1 MRGRATM
8 TSTEPSSLQ
17 IHSPPP
23 MPPPPSGTTL
33 DLATNVSPEM
43 RERESLPP
51 IPALTILSHPDLSR
65 IGDRVFLGELVRG
78 RDALLSRQEPRFT
91 APRAASG
98 EPLADPFLSRRP
110 LRFEPLPD
118 GGVALRR
125 DGSPVQVIADGVPVE
140 VDRSF
145 SAAALTEGVV
155 LELNERIV
163 LLLHRRPAPDP
174 APPASGGLLGESAEI
189 EEVRQ
194 AIARAAPLHVPV
206 SIRGA
211 TGTGKELA
219 ARSLHEQSARAAQ
232 PFLAVNLGALAPSL
246 AAAELFGARKGAYT
260 GAVQDLPGWFG
271 RADGGTL
278 FLDEIGEAPP
288 EVQVM
293 LLRTLET
300 GEIVAVG
307 SQTPR
312 TVDVRVV
319 SATDADLEAA
329 VRQGTFRAPLLHR
342 LAGLSIHLPP
352 LRRRREDLGRLLIH
366 FLKIELEALGDGLP
380 RTEAGAEPWIPAA
393 LMARLARCDWPGNVR
408 QLRNVARQLA
418 VDGRGRTALRSGPWL
433 DELVP
438 REPAEPARS
447 EPSGEAEHSAPAAPA
462 GRRLRKPAEISEDEL
477 LAALRQS
484 RWNLKAAAEAL
495 GIARTSLYIL
505 LEQSTRVRAA
515 ADVPPEEIQAA
526 FARCSGDME
535 ATAAALEISER
546 ALRQRLKDLGLR

>member
-1 MRGRATM
+1 
-8 TSTEPSSLQ
+8 
-17 IHSPPP
+17 

-33 DLATNVSPEM
+33 DFTTTVSPEA
-43 RERESLPP
+43 RESLPP
-51 IPALTILSHPDLSR
+51 LPALTVLSHPDLSR

-78 RDALLSRQEPRFT
+78 REALLSRQEPRFS

-110 LRFEPLPD
+110 LRFAPLPD
-118 GGVALRR
+118 GGVSLRR
-125 DGSPVQVIADGVPVE
+125 DGSSIQVAAGSVAVE
-140 VDRSF
+140 AERNF
-145 SAAALTEGVV
+145 SAADLAEGVV

-163 LLLHRRPAPDP
+163 LLLHRRPPPDP
-174 APPASGGLLGESAEI
+174 TPAEPGGLLGESAEI
-189 EEVRQ
+189 EEARQ
-194 AIARAAPLHVPV
+194 AISRAASLDVPV

-219 ARSLHEQSARAAQ
+219 ARSLHEQSARAAG
-232 PFLAVNLGALAPSL
+232 PFLAVNLGALTPSL

-312 TVDVRVV
+312 RVDVRVV
-319 SATDADLEAA
+319 SATDADLETA

-352 LRRRREDLGRLLIH
+352 LRWRREDLGRLLIH
-366 FLKIELEALGDGLP
+366 FLRIELEALGAGLP
-380 RTEAGAEPWIPAA
+380 RMDAGAEPWLPAA
-393 LMARLARCDWPGNVR
+393 LMARLARYDWPGNVR

-438 REPAEPARS
+438 REPAKPARS
-447 EPSGEAEHSAPAAPA
+447 EPSGEPERGAPAAPA
-462 GRRLRKPAEISEDEL
+462 RSRLRKPAEISEDEL
-477 LAALRQS
+477 LAALRAS

-505 LEQSTRVRAA
+505 LDQSTKVRAA
-515 ADVPPEEIQAA
+515 ADVPPEEVRSA
-526 FARCSGDME
+526 FDRCNGDVAE
-535 ATAAALEISER
+535 TAATLEVSER

>member
-1 MRGRATM
+1 M
-8 TSTEPSSLQ
+8 TAPGG
-17 IHSPPP
+17 
-23 MPPPPSGTTL
+23 GTTL
-33 DLATNVSPEM
+33 DFASTMSPETP
-43 RERESLPP
+43 ERENLPP
-51 IPALTILSHPDLSR
+51 LPALTILSHPDLAR

-78 RDALLSRQEPRFT
+78 REALLSRQEPRFT
-91 APRAASG
+91 APPAASG

-110 LRFEPLPD
+110 LRFAPLPD

-125 DGSPVQVIADGVPVE
+125 DDSPIQVVADGVPV
-140 VDRSF
+140 DRDRIF

-155 LELNERIV
+155 LELGERIV
-163 LLLHRRPAPDP
+163 LLLHRRPPGAPATP
-174 APPASGGLLGESAEI
+174 ETGGLLGESAEI
-189 EEVRQ
+189 EEARR
-194 AIARAAPLHVPV
+194 AIARAAPLAVPV
-206 SIRGA
+206 SIRGE

-219 ARSLHEQSARAAQ
+219 ARSLHEQSPRAVK
-232 PFLAVNLGALAPSL
+232 PFLAVNLGALPPSL

-293 LLRTLET
+293 LLRALET

-312 TVDVRVV
+312 RVDVRVI

-329 VRQGTFRAPLLHR
+329 VRRGTFRAPLLHR

-352 LRRRREDLGRLLIH
+352 LRRRREDIGRLLIH
-366 FLKIELEALGDGLP
+366 FLKIDLEALGTELP
-380 RTEAGAEPWIPAA
+380 RTDAGAEPWLPAF

-418 VDGRGRTALRSGPWL
+418 VEGRGRTSLCAGSWL
-433 DELVP
+433 DDLLP
-438 REPAEPARS
+438 GA
-447 EPSGEAEHSAPAAPA
+447 AAPA
-462 GRRLRKPAEISEDEL
+462 ERTPTEEPEDGPLPEPTRRLRKPSEVPEDEL
-477 LAALRQS
+477 LAALRAN
-484 RWNLKAAAEAL
+484 RWNLKAAAAAL
-495 GIARTSLYIL
+495 GVARTSLYIL
-505 LEQSTRVRAA
+505 LEQSPRVRTA
-515 ADVPPEEIQAA
+515 ADVPPEEVRAA
-526 FARCSGDME
+526 FARCEGDL
-535 ATAAALEISER
+535 ATTAATLEVSER

>member
-1 MRGRATM
+1 M
-8 TSTEPSSLQ
+8 T
-17 IHSPPP
+17 PPV
-23 MPPPPSGTTL
+23 SGTTL
-33 DLATNVSPEM
+33 DLASTVSPEK

-51 IPALTILSHPDLSR
+51 LPALTVLSHPDLAR

-78 RDALLSRQEPRFT
+78 REALLSRQEPRFT
-91 APRAASG
+91 APRASSG

-110 LRFEPLPD
+110 LRFAPLPD

-125 DGSPVQVIADGVPVE
+125 DGSPIQVIADGMPAE
-140 VDRSF
+140 AERSF
-145 SAAALTEGVV
+145 SAAALSDGVV

-163 LLLHRRPAPDP
+163 LLLHRRPPPDP
-174 APPASGGLLGESAEI
+174 APPEHGGLLGESAEI
-189 EEVRQ
+189 EDARQ
-194 AIARAAPLHVPV
+194 AIARAAPLAVPV

-219 ARSLHEQSARAAQ
+219 ARALHEQSPRAAK

-246 AAAELFGARKGAYT
+246 AVAELFGARKGAYT

-293 LLRTLET
+293 LLRALET

-312 TVDVRVV
+312 KVDVRVV

-366 FLKIELEALGDGLP
+366 FLRIELEALGAGLP
-380 RTEAGAEPWIPAA
+380 RTDPGAEPWLPAS

-408 QLRNVARQLA
+408 QLRNIARQVA

-433 DELVP
+433 DELLP
-438 REPAEPARS
+438 REPAEPAPAAEPERS
-447 EPSGEAEHSAPAAPA
+447 TPSAPS
-462 GRRLRKPAEISEDEL
+462 RQRLRKPAEISEDEL
-477 LAALRQS
+477 LAALRQN

-515 ADVPPEEIQAA
+515 ADVPPEEVQAA
-526 FARCSGDME
+526 FSRCGGDVTE
-535 ATAAALEISER
+535 TAAALEVSER